1 MKIAIIE
8 DEKIHTDY
16 LAEYLQ
22 EWSLQ
27 RGKPV
32 DILAFISA
40 ESFLFAWEEDRTFD
54 ILFVDIQMCVPF
66 CCLAT
71 HFMATVAAVSF
82 RA

>member
-54 ILFVDIQMCVPF
+54 ILFVDIQMKTMNGMEMVKKSGKGTMGPP
-66 CCLAT
+66 
-71 HFMATVAAVSF
+71 
-82 RA
+82 